1 MVTRDEAWA
10 LLQEFGQSDALF
22 RHATAVEAC
31 MRAYARQ
38 LGEDEDLWGITG
50 MLHDFDWDACPTPEE
65 HPQFGADILKARG
78 YPDSIVKAVLSHGN
92 HTGVPRETMME
103 KALFSLDELSGFVT
117 AVALVRPTKSLGDTD
132 VRSVRKKMKDK
143 AFAKSVSRED
153 IAQGAE
159 ELGVDL
165 DEHITFVIDALKP
178 VAGTLG
184 LAAG

>member
-1 MVTRDEAWA
+1 MVTRDEAWT
-10 LLQEFGQSDALF
+10 LLQEFGKSDALF

-31 MRAYARQ
+31 MRAYARR
-38 LGEDEDLWGITG
+38 LGEDEELWGITG
-50 MLHDFDWDACPTPEE
+50 MLHDFDWDSCPTPEE

-117 AVALVRPTKSLGDTD
+117 AVALVRPTKSLADTD

-153 IAQGAE
+153 IVQGAE

-184 LAAG
+184 LAAS